1 MSILPADQDKSQVDV
16 FMPSR
21 RETLAGQPMWLTT
34 FTDMIALMLTFF
46 VLTYAMSEPKM
57 EVWEDMTS
65 KVQKEF
71 NKFTG
76 QRNFQGDYDTFS
88 LDRVASEVA
97 LKPLYLQS
105 LLNARLDQINM
116 GERPR
121 LQFDPANR
129 QLVLSLPQAL
139 AFESGKTALSPQGQ
153 VVIDMLAPLLSRI
166 KNSIELVGHTDIA
179 PVVGDI
185 NTAYASNWDLSLDRA
200 LSVAKALRTAG
211 YKKDVVV
218 LGQASSE
225 FDIYGAGLTP
235 SEKMRLSRR
244 VDIVIN
250 PDDGSRLKRL
260 GIELVE

>member
-1 MSILPADQDKSQVDV
+1 MTLPADFDKSQVDV

-21 RETLAGQPMWLTT
+21 RTTISSQPVWITT

-46 VLTYAMSEPKM
+46 VLTYAMSEPRQ
-57 EVWEDMTS
+57 EDWEEMTS
-65 KVQKEF
+65 KVQEEF

-105 LLNARLDQINM
+105 LLNARLDQVNL

-121 LQFDPANR
+121 LQYDPANR
-129 QLVLSLPQAL
+129 QLILSLPQAL
-139 AFESGKTALSPQGQ
+139 AFDSGKTSLSPQGQ
-153 VVIDMLAPLLSRI
+153 VVIDTLAPLLKRI
-166 KNSIELVGHTDIA
+166 KNSVELVGHTDIA
-179 PVVGDI
+179 PVIGDV

-200 LSVAKALRTAG
+200 MSVAKALRRAG
-211 YKKDVVV
+211 YTKNMLV

-225 FDIYGAGLTP
+225 FDIYGDNLTP
-235 SEKMRLSRR
+235 SEKMRMSRR